1 MAESTT
7 QYDKIEQ
14 EKWQKQYD
22 ELKSKVDNAKG
33 PYVNAKEQASKA
45 LNELNNKEAEVNK
58 WQSTLNELVKQGA
71 SEEEIKGAKQ
81 NRDAAQAKVKGL
93 QNTYKEAANNE
104 RIAKKEYNNKKSEL
118 EQLEK
123 SEPKKIAEEKQKAE
137 EEKAAKQEAKKQ
149 QQNTNAKA
157 KIKSMLSK
165 IADPSQNI
173 HKTVCLKAGIL
184 PSTPYAIKFC
194 EWLQD
199 HTVIDENGECDWY
212 TIDDSNNTSIDGKVL
227 KVYKKDWILE
237 RANAK
242 EKEKQEAKEKKE
254 KEKQEAKEKVDK
266 EKAVKWWSSTI
277 KKWRQDYLDDMH
289 KKYGS
294 DKIKVIPDE
303 VSTDEMQLIGE
314 YAANNPT
321 MTNNMSWSQ
330 LSKGNNKETINAIC
344 KRIWNNQNQILSIK
358 NDMSDEAK
366 QLVKEKG
373 QEMTPD
379 AAIACFT
386 GGMSNTFT
394 LAKQGLEIA
403 HDPDILLQK
412 AMVLENASMAA
423 VSKLTNRAT
432 IEVANAMKSI
442 LDLTPITSIPMDA
455 AKEMLKLIP
464 TPADIMK
471 KLDDAMKLD
480 EKMEESSN
488 NALNEELDN
497 AKNFI
502 NEKASSISKS
512 TGDKLKAF
520 NDVTAGILNVM
531 NQGPDWYIDN
541 LNTVERKF
549 ESEMVKGIQDA
560 TLTVL
565 DYKFQFRDALVA
577 QVAYNLVAPVAEVL
591 EKAQIAVLRKIV
603 ELKNKAIAKAK
614 ALAAKAIMKIL
625 GLLGA

>member
-14 EKWQKQYD
+14 DKWQKQHD

-81 NRDAAQAKVKGL
+81 NRDAAQAQVKGL

-137 EEKAAKQEAKKQ
+137 EKAAKQEAKKQ
-149 QQNTNAKA
+149 QQNANAKA

-212 TIDDSNNTSIDGKVL
+212 TIDDNNNTSIDGKVL

-242 EKEKQEAKEKKE
+242 EKEKQEAKEKKD
-254 KEKQEAKEKVDK
+254 KEKQEVKEKADK

-277 KKWRQDYLDDMH
+277 KKWRQDYLDNMH

-330 LSKGNNKETINAIC
+330 LSKGSNKETIDTIC

-358 NDMSDEAK
+358 NEMSDEAK

-386 GGMSNTFT
+386 GGMSNTFA

-432 IEVANAMKSI
+432 IEVANSMKSI

-488 NALNEELDN
+488 NALNEELNN
-497 AKNFI
+497 AKNLI

-512 TGDKLKAF
+512 TKDKLKAF

-549 ESEMVKGIQDA
+549 ECEMVKGIQDA

>member
-1 MAESTT
+1 MAESII
-7 QYDKIEQ
+7 QYDKNEQ
-14 EKWQKQYD
+14 DKWQKQYD
-22 ELKSKVDNAKG
+22 ELNTNVNNAKG

-58 WQSTLNELVKQGA
+58 WQSTLDELVKQGA
-71 SEEEIKGAKQ
+71 SEEETKKAKQ
-81 NRDAAQAKVKGL
+81 NRDAAQAQVKGL

-104 RIAKKEYNNKKSEL
+104 RIAKKDYNNKKSEL
-118 EQLEK
+118 DQLAK
-123 SEPKKIAEEKQKAE
+123 TEPKKNAEAKQKVAD
-137 EEKAAKQEAKKQ
+137 EKATKQEAKKQ
-149 QQNTNAKA
+149 QQTANDKA

-184 PSTPYAIKFC
+184 PSTPYSIKFC

-212 TIDDSNNTSIDGKVL
+212 TIDEKNNTSIDGKVL

-237 RANAK
+237 RSNA
-242 EKEKQEAKEKKE
+242 KEKQEAKEKKE
-254 KEKQEAKEKVDK
+254 KEKQKAKEKPDK

-303 VSTDEMQLIGE
+303 VSTDEMKLICE

-330 LSKGNNKETINAIC
+330 LSKGANKETIDTIC
-344 KRIWNNQNQILSIK
+344 KRIWNNQNQILGIK
-358 NDMSDEAK
+358 NEMSEEAK

-379 AAIACFT
+379 AAIECFT
-386 GGMSNTFT
+386 GGMSNTFV

-403 HDPDILLQK
+403 HDQDILLQK
-412 AMVLENASMAA
+412 EMVLENASMAA
-423 VSKLTNRAT
+423 VSKLTNRVT

-464 TPADIMK
+464 TPADIMI
-471 KLDDAMKLD
+471 KLDKAMKLD
-480 EKMEESSN
+480 KEMEESSN

-497 AKNFI
+497 AKNLI
-502 NEKASSISKS
+502 NEKASSINKS
-512 TGDKLKAF
+512 TGDRLKAF

-541 LNTVERKF
+541 INTVERKF

-560 TLTVL
+560 TLNVL
-565 DYKFQFRDALVA
+565 DYKFQFRDSLVA
-577 QVAYNLVAPVAEVL
+577 QVAYNLVAPVTEVL
-591 EKAQIAVLRKIV
+591 EKTQIAVLRKIV
-603 ELKNKAIAKAK
+603 ELKNKAFAKAK